1 MKITQRELNRYRNQI
16 SQRKSD
22 ASAYLRARMTKETK
36 GLSVA
41 NARNKTI
48 EIMQDC
54 LAVFG
59 DQAQALSAE
68 FFDEICEA
76 EGLDAV
82 SQIFDDVIDEE
93 KMTEKVRYYAGK
105 LKDGDW
111 DGYAGSAADLAAY
124 YVHKSALENLFR
136 NCDLNNIRFAR
147 VGTGRET
154 CGFCFMLCSRGFVYA
169 SESTAANASHP
180 HCDCI
185 IVPGQKGRTRIEGY
199 EPEKMQERW
208 AACWDT
214 LGGDKQL
221 RQDWES
227 LTDAEKAKCKGK
239 KEHEKWLNYRNK
251 RIQRECEIRS
261 NEWLYRG
268 RTPKQA
274 EKERGA
280 KPFPKELKTD
290 KLLRQ
295 FGIKSRFRN
304 PSGKEGRTSDVF
316 FLGGSSKAPTMD
328 KWEFKCPDGNSKKA
342 IKNQLKKAAG
352 MHGKTA
358 QSNKVVI
365 SNTNSSI
372 TFSEMCNQ
380 LEALDGRFPEIH
392 EVIIVSEDKQIRHY
406 IRKAQRVTLN

>member
-22 ASAYLRARMTKETK
+22 ASAYLRARMAKETK
-36 GLSVA
+36 GLSIA
-41 NARNKTI
+41 DARNKTI

-68 FFDEICEA
+68 LFDEICEA

-111 DGYAGSAADLAAY
+111 DGYAGLAADLAAY

-169 SESTAANASHP
+169 NEDSAARASHP

-185 IVPGQKGRTRIEGY
+185 IVPGQKGKTHIEGY
-199 EPEKMQERW
+199 EPEEMQKRW

-221 RQDWES
+221 RQDWDT
-227 LTDAEKAKCKGK
+227 LTATEKAKYKGK
-239 KEHEKWLNYRNK
+239 KEQEKWLKYRNK
-251 RIQRECEIRS
+251 RIQRECETR
-261 NEWLYRG
+261 NNAWLYRG
-268 RTPKQA
+268 RVPKLEYEDELVLKKKMATRTARENHELEKKTA
-274 EKERGA
+274 EKLRGLGFDTVFVDDEKHIKGVGSVGLA
-280 KPFPKELKTD
+280 DLKNGIEIKTVFEASSPNTINRHISNCKRKE
-290 KLLRQ
+290 
-295 FGIKSRFRN
+295 GIKRIVVNVSEN
-304 PSGKEGRTSDVF
+304 KNLSD
-316 FLGGSSKAPTMD
+316 
-328 KWEFKCPDGNSKKA
+328 E
-342 IKNQLKKAAG
+342 
-352 MHGKTA
+352 TA
-358 QSNKVVI
+358 RRYI
-365 SNTNSSI
+365 SNAIWRHGQN
-372 TFSEMCNQ
+372 
-380 LEALDGRFPEIH
+380 EAYLLDHNGKLTRVLPEPPH
-392 EVIIVSEDKQIRHY
+392 K
-406 IRKAQRVTLN
+406 